1 MNILLLNGSPRE
13 KGNTSILLDAID
25 QGIVQSGQVA
35 ERISLP
41 HLNIHPCT
49 GCGHC
54 EQTGE
59 CIFDDDMQELYLKI
73 ANAQRIV
80 IGSPIYF
87 YSITAQAKAF
97 IDRCQVFYSRKYLLG
112 QTSDDRTNKKG
123 YFVSVGAT
131 GGYKLFDGVQLT
143 IRYAYDA
150 MDFTYNGGILVKGAD
165 NEGAINEQKEKLAQA
180 AELGR
185 QLCEE

>member
-1 MNILLLNGSPRE
+1 MNILLLNGSPRK
-13 KGNTSILLDAID
+13 KGNTSILLDAVH
-25 QGIVQSGQVA
+25 QGISQSGHVA

-49 GCGHC
+49 GCGNC
-54 EQTGE
+54 ETTGE
-59 CIFDDDMQELYLKI
+59 CIFNDDMQELYLKI
-73 ANAQRIV
+73 AKAQRIV

-112 QTSDDRTNKKG
+112 QTSADRTNKKG

-131 GGYKLFDGVQLT
+131 GGYKLFEGVQLT

-150 MDFTYNGGILVKGAD
+150 MDFAYSGGVLVKGAD
-165 NEGAINEQKEKLAQA
+165 KEGAVNEQQEKIVQA
-180 AELGR
+180 VELGR
-185 QLCEE
+185 QLCEK